1 MEVKVLER
9 IKNYFLKNSL
19 RTQRKIRDLGGEQ
32 QEMVQVR
39 RYLRLD

>member
-19 RTQRKIRDLGGEQ
+19 TTQRKIRDLGGEQ
-32 QEMVQVR
+32 QEMVQVH